1 MTGEQTMETENAL
14 APLKGQELCSSYFN
28 QLHYVVEKLCQ
39 FFKIRAEKKD
49 GRHYESV
56 VISDF
61 LSRLVYTTEAL
72 KKKYV
77 YHPRRTLRIDMEGSG
92 FPSFFDFSYLTTDFQ
107 RRGQRLEELP
117 ATQSLKQE
125 VLDFMFKYKAEP
137 DKLLWQ
143 LSERSYYEMLD
154 PNKIFFV
161 FTPAPSIR
169 VNKESEDFRSYTFSW
184 SCYDFAT
191 NRPYIHIMIFD
202 QNAKSAPL
210 EDKDANYQ
218 EFLEMIHAEGSRASS
233 IGVLALG
240 IDSNLK
246 DIHPKVI
253 KRIGIGPIC
262 TKRFSKVPEELFNLL
277 SKNGENEDDFIL
289 LFEEEIILSS
299 RQEVS
304 RSVFSFGQA
313 RETFYIPETDIE
325 CYERKAS
332 KIYKHILLPHT
343 VLQHA
348 DMNGAFREYREH
360 EIITFTKGGGIYVS

>member
-1 MTGEQTMETENAL
+1 METENAL
-14 APLKGQELCSSYFN
+14 APLKGQEAYTCYFK
-28 QLHYVVEKLCQ
+28 QLRYVIEKLCE
-39 FFKIRAEKKD
+39 FFTIRAERKD

-61 LSRLVYTTEAL
+61 LSRLLYTTEAL

-77 YHPRRTLRIDMEGSG
+77 YHPRRTMKIDLGGSG
-92 FPSFFDFSYLTTDFQ
+92 FPSFFDFSYLTTDLQ
-107 RRGQRLEELP
+107 RKGIRLEDLP

-125 VLDFMFKYKAEP
+125 ILDFMFKYKEEP
-137 DKLLWQ
+137 EKLLWR

-154 PNKIFFV
+154 PDKIFFA

-169 VNKESEDFRSYTFSW
+169 VNKKSENFRSYTFSW
-184 SCYDFAT
+184 GCYDFAT

-202 QNAKSAPL
+202 QSAKSVPL
-210 EDKDANYQ
+210 ENRDANYQ

-240 IDSNLK
+240 LDSNLK

-262 TKRFSKVPEELFNLL
+262 TKRFSKVPEELFRLL
-277 SKNGENEDDFIL
+277 NQNGENEDDFIL

-348 DMNGAFREYREH
+348 DMSGSFREYRNH
-360 EIITFTKGGGIYVS
+360 EIITFTKGGGIHVN